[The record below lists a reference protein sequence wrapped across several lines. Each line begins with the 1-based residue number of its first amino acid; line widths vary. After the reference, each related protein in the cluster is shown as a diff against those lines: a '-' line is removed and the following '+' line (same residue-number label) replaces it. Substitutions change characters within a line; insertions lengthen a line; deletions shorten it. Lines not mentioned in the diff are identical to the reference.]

1 MVEGSTVEGSTV
13 AASTGDSI
21 AALGSAVSAGAGVP
35 AGVGGAG
42 VGRPPVGAGAR
53 VGAVAGFGSQGGA
66 GFGARHYS
74 ASGATSIANDRDR
87 PFDSR
92 MALSKMTCR
101 GNLS

>member
-1 MVEGSTVEGSTV
+1 V
-13 AASTGDSI
+13 AAFTGDSI
-21 AALGSAVSAGAGVP
+21 AALASAGPAGAGV
-35 AGVGGAG
+35 
-42 VGRPPVGAGAR
+42 PVGAGAR